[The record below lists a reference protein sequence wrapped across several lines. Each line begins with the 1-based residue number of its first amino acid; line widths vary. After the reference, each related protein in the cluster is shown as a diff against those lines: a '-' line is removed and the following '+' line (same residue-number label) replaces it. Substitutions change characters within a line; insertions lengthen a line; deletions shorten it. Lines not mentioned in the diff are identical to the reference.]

1 VSERVADPV
10 PAGIAGAP
18 AAATAAGGRGGAA
31 RLVRLYAGL
40 LRAELQAA
48 SAYRAQ
54 IVLSALAW
62 VVPLAFM
69 ALWRGAS
76 ATAPVNGI
84 TQGQFTAYFALLL
97 ATTSLQVILPV
108 IFMFGDLV
116 YTGHLSALLLR
127 PGHAIHTIVAKGLS
141 NKAFSMP
148 ALLVLVPVVLVTT
161 HATLVASPSTVLV
174 AVVTCVLGLV
184 GSTYLA
190 AMAGALAFWMTK
202 AQGVQGLL
210 VGAEWILGGII
221 APVALL
227 PGPLAAIVPHQPL
240 WFADAA
246 LPELLSGI
254 RPASPLMPVEAAAWV
269 VVLHLT
275 YRLLWRRALRKYEA
289 VGT

>member
-1 VSERVADPV
+1 MSDGAARTVSSPSPALHADRAGAGPRSGPARVAD
-10 PAGIAGAP
+10 
-18 AAATAAGGRGGAA
+18 
-31 RLVRLYAGL
+31 LYAAL

-54 IVLSALAW
+54 LVLGALAW

-76 ATAPVNGI
+76 SATPVEGI
-84 TQGQFTAYFALLL
+84 SQGQFTTYFALLL
-97 ATTSLQVILPV
+97 ATTSLQVMLPV
-108 IFMFGDLV
+108 IFMSGGLV
-116 YTGHLSALLLR
+116 YSGQLSALLLR
-127 PGHAIHTIVAKGLS
+127 PIHAIHTIVARAVAGKV
-141 NKAFSMP
+141 FSMP
-148 ALLVLVPVVLVTT
+148 VLLVLVPVVLLTT
-161 HATLVASPSTVLV
+161 DARLALSPSTVV
-174 AVVTCVLGLV
+174 IAVLTCALGLV

-227 PGPLAAIVPHQPL
+227 PGPLAAAVPHQPL

-254 RPASPLMPVEAAAWV
+254 RAASPFMVLEAAAWV
-269 VVLHLT
+269 VVLHVA
-275 YRLLWRRALRKYEA
+275 YRLFWRRALAKYEA

>member
-1 VSERVADPV
+1 MV
-10 PAGIAGAP
+10 
-18 AAATAAGGRGGAA
+18 A
-31 RLVRLYAGL
+31 RLVRLYSGL

-54 IVLSALAW
+54 LALGALAW
-62 VVPLAFM
+62 ITPLAFM

-76 ATAPVNGI
+76 SAAPVNGI
-84 TQGQFTAYFALLL
+84 AQGQFTAYFALLL
-97 ATTSLQVILPV
+97 LTTSLQLILPV

-116 YTGHLSALLLR
+116 YTGQLSALLLR
-127 PGHAIHTIVAKGLS
+127 PGHAIHTIVARSLS
-141 NKAFSMP
+141 HKAFGVP
-148 ALLVLVPVVLVTT
+148 VLLVLVPVVLVVTDAVVT
-161 HATLVASPSTVLV
+161 VSPSRVLV
-174 AVVTCVLGLV
+174 AVLTCVLGIV

-210 VGAEWILGGII
+210 VGAEWVLGGLI
-221 APVALL
+221 APVSLL

-254 RPASPLMPVEAAAWV
+254 REASPLMVVEAAAWV
-269 VVLHLT
+269 VVLHLA
-275 YRLLWRRALRKYEA
+275 YRLLWRRALRTYEA

>member
-1 VSERVADPV
+1 
-10 PAGIAGAP
+10 
-18 AAATAAGGRGGAA
+18 
-31 RLVRLYAGL
+31 L

-54 IVLSALAW
+54 LVLSALAW
-62 VVPLAFM
+62 VTPLAFM

-84 TQGQFTAYFALLL
+84 TQGQFTAYFTLLL
-97 ATTSLQVILPV
+97 ATTSLQLVLPV

-127 PGHAIHTIVAKGLS
+127 PGHAIHTIVARSLS
-141 NKAFSMP
+141 HKAFSMP
-148 ALLVLVPVVLVTT
+148 VLLVLVPVVIVTT
-161 HATLVASPSTVLV
+161 DATISASPSTVV
-174 AVVTCVLGLV
+174 IAVLTCVLGLV
-184 GSTYLA
+184 ASTYLA

-227 PGPLAAIVPHQPL
+227 PGPLAAVVPHQPL

-254 RPASPLMPVEAAAWV
+254 REASPLMVVEASAWV
-269 VVLHLT
+269 VVLHLA
-275 YRLLWRRALRKYEA
+275 YRLLWRRALGKYEA

>member
-1 VSERVADPV
+1 MSGKVTATV
-10 PAGIAGAP
+10 PA
-18 AAATAAGGRGGAA
+18 ATTEALDAEDRSGYTRPAA

-40 LRAELQAA
+40 MRAELQAA

-54 IVLSALAW
+54 LVLGALAW

-76 ATAPVNGI
+76 STAPVDGI
-84 TQGQFTAYFALLL
+84 SQGQFTAYFALLL
-97 ATTSLQVILPV
+97 LTTSLQVILPV

-127 PGHAIHTIVAKGLS
+127 PGHATHTIIARAFAQKVFGL
-141 NKAFSMP
+141 P
-148 ALLVLVPVVLVTT
+148 VLLVLVPLVLAATNAVVSV
-161 HATLVASPSTVLV
+161 SPSTLVIAVL
-174 AVVTCVLGLV
+174 TCVLGVV

-202 AQGVQGLL
+202 AHGVQGLL
-210 VGAEWILGGII
+210 IGAEWILGGII

-227 PGPLAAIVPHQPL
+227 PGPLAAVVPHQPL

-254 RPASPLMPVEAAAWV
+254 RAASPYMVLEAAAWV
-269 VVLHLT
+269 VVLHFA
-275 YRLLWRRALRKYEA
+275 YRLLWQRALRKYEA

>member
-1 VSERVADPV
+1 MSEKVAVTV
-10 PAGIAGAP
+10 PAGGAAPETGTSSAG
-18 AAATAAGGRGGAA
+18 TAWGGA
-31 RLVRLYAGL
+31 RLVTLYAGL

-54 IVLSALAW
+54 LVLSAFAW

-76 ATAPVNGI
+76 SAAPVSGI
-84 TQGQFTAYFALLL
+84 AQGQFTAYFALLL

-116 YTGHLSALLLR
+116 YSGQLSALLLR
-127 PGHAIHTIVAKGLS
+127 PGHAMHTIVARAVS
-141 NKAFSMP
+141 HKAFSVP
-148 ALLVLVPVVLVTT
+148 VLLVLVPVVLVTT
-161 HATLVASPSTVLV
+161 HATIAASPATVV
-174 AVVTCVLGLV
+174 IAVLTCVLGLV

-227 PGPLAAIVPHQPL
+227 PGPLATVVPHQPL

-254 RPASPLMPVEAAAWV
+254 RAASPLMVLEAAAWV
-269 VVLHLT
+269 IVLHLA
-275 YRLLWRRALRKYEA
+275 YRLLWQRALRKYEA

>member
-1 VSERVADPV
+1 MTTTSPEAQ
-10 PAGIAGAP
+10 
-18 AAATAAGGRGGAA
+18 TAAGLAGAVP
-31 RLVRLYAGL
+31 RIVRLYAGL

-54 IVLSALAW
+54 LVLGALAW

-76 ATAPVNGI
+76 SDAPVGGI
-84 TQGQFTAYFALLL
+84 AQGQFTAYFALLL
-97 ATTSLQVILPV
+97 LTTSLQLILPV

-116 YTGHLSALLLR
+116 YTGQLSALLLR
-127 PGHAIHTIVAKGLS
+127 PGHAIHTIVARSLS
-141 NKAFSMP
+141 HKAFGMP
-148 ALLVLVPVVLVTT
+148 VLLVLVPVVLVVTD
-161 HATLVASPSTVLV
+161 ADVAVSPSTVLV
-174 AVVTCVLGLV
+174 GVFTCVLGIV

-210 VGAEWILGGII
+210 VGAEWVLGGII

-227 PGPLAAIVPHQPL
+227 PGPLAAVVPHQPL

-254 RPASPLMPVEAAAWV
+254 REASPLMVVEAAAWV
-269 VVLHLT
+269 VVLHLA
-275 YRLLWRRALRKYEA
+275 YRVLWRRALRTYEA